1 MSVYPRARWGSS
13 VPVEETGAEAHLRY
27 LLDTPRE
34 PLCRPLCLFVTIVR
48 TGHEF
53 YIQGE
58 IESTLTGLSLDDAVL
73 SALPL
78 WDLVL

>member
-1 MSVYPRARWGSS
+1 MRWGSS
-13 VPVEETGAEAHLRY
+13 VPVEETGAAPPLRY

-34 PLCRPLCLFVTIVR
+34 PLRRPLCLFVTILR
-48 TGHEF
+48 RGHVF

-58 IESTLTGLSLDDAVL
+58 IESTLRVL
-73 SALPL
+73 SVDSAVSDSLPL